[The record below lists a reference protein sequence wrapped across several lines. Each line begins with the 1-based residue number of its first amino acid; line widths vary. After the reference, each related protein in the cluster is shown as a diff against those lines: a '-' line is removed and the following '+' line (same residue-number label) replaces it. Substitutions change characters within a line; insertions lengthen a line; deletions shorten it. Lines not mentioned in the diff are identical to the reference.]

1 MAEVGERS
9 TPALVGDLVSQV
21 TDLYRKEI
29 HLLRAEMSEKVTQA
43 TAAIGMIAVGGV
55 LAIVAL
61 NLLAAAIVA
70 WLVAMGMHQGWALL
84 LVGVVLAVVALIL
97 VNRGRANLK
106 AGSLAPER
114 TVRATARDA
123 ELVKE
128 KL

>member
-1 MAEVGERS
+1 MADDRS

-29 HLLRAEMSEKVTQA
+29 HLLKAEMSEKTTMA
-43 TAAIGMIAVGGV
+43 MAAVGMIAVAAV
-55 LAIVAL
+55 LGIVAL
-61 NLLAAAIVA
+61 NLLAGALVA

-84 LVGVVLAVVALIL
+84 AVGVVLGVIALIL
-97 VNRGRANLK
+97 VNRGKASLK
-106 AGSLAPER
+106 ASSFTPER
-114 TVRATARDA
+114 TVRATTRDA

>member
-1 MAEVGERS
+1 MADIGERS

-29 HLLRAEMSEKVTQA
+29 HLLRAELSEKVTQA
-43 TAAIGMIAVGGV
+43 TAAVGMIAAGAV

-61 NLLAAAIVA
+61 HLLAAALVA
-70 WLVAMGMHQGWALL
+70 WLVSMGLHEGWALL
-84 LVGVVLAVVALIL
+84 LVGVVVAVVALIL
-97 VNRGRANLK
+97 VNRGKASLK
-106 AGSLAPER
+106 ASNLTPER